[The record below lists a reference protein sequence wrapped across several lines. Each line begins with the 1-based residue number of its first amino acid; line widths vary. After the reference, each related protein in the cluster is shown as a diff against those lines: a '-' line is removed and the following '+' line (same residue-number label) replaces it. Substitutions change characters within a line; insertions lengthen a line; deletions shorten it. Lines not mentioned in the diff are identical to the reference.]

1 MESTV
6 ELKYRELIDAMT
18 PKERIAR
25 AAALFQWSREAIARR
40 IVAESGP
47 TDPERLKW
55 HVALRQYGADP
66 TTRKLI
72 QRILHNVP
80 R

>member
-1 MESTV
+1 MESAV

-18 PKERIAR
+18 AKERMAR
-25 AAALFQWSREAIARR
+25 AAALLQWSREAIARR

-47 TDPERLKW
+47 MDSERLKW

-66 TTRKLI
+66 ATRKMI
-72 QRILHNVP
+72 QRILDDVP